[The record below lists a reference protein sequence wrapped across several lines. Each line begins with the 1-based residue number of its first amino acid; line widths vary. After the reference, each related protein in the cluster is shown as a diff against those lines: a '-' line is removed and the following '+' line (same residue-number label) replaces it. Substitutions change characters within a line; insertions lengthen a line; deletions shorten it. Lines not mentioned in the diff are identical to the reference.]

1 MSNCAEPNREGD
13 LQFPNELPNCSRI
26 DTGVGRP
33 LATGLLFSRE
43 GNYRSDLAFVRRAV
57 RDNWSITP
65 EDRIWLWAKVTE
77 IRANHDGRIAKAAD
91 AALAEFKKT
100 NPAFRP

>member
-1 MSNCAEPNREGD
+1 MSNCAEPNRDGD
-13 LQFPNELPNCSRI
+13 FQSPNESTNSSRI
-26 DTGVGRP
+26 DTGFGRP

-57 RDNWSITP
+57 RDNWPMTP

-100 NPAFRP
+100 NPNFRP